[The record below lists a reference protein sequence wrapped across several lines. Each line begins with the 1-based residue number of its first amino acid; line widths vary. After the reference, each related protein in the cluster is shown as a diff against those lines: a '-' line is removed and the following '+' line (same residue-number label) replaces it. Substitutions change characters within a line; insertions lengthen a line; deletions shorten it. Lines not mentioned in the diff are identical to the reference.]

1 MELPMVKG
9 ILIDT
14 LGRKLLGMTAVL
26 CSLLLHAAGGWFFLQ
41 KVQLVTIHRP
51 ARTVEVVIVTPESP
65 VPLPPEPPL
74 KKPVTP
80 TRSVPVSRQAP
91 AASAKPPVSVPPAG
105 EVKQKPAAAMAPA
118 PSSPVVTSSKDEQV
132 SLRAAGIPSGQG
144 PATSG
149 TTATARNPSKVSD
162 GSGPVVGPS
171 YDVAYLSNPA
181 PHYPPLA
188 KKLKLQG
195 TAIIR
200 VLVSSEGR
208 PKSVAV
214 EKTSGARILDDAAV
228 DAVQHWSFVPARRG
242 DKPIS
247 DWVDVPIVF
256 RLN

>member
-1 MELPMVKG
+1 MDKG
-9 ILIDT
+9 ILVDT
-14 LGRKLLGMTAVL
+14 SGRKRLGMTAII

-41 KVQLVTIHRP
+41 KVQAVTIHRL

-80 TRSVPVSRQAP
+80 TRPVPVSRPAS
-91 AASAKPPVSVPPAG
+91 AASAKPPVSVTPAE
-105 EVKQKPAAAMAPA
+105 EVKQKPGATLAPVPA
-118 PSSPVVTSSKDEQV
+118 PPAVTSLKDEQA

-149 TTATARNPSKVSD
+149 TTAAGRNPSKVSD
-162 GSGPVVGPS
+162 GSGPVVGPR
-171 YDVAYLSNPA
+171 YDAAYLSNPV
-181 PHYPPLA
+181 PHYPSLA

-214 EKTSGARILDDAAV
+214 EKSSGARILDDAAV

>member
-1 MELPMVKG
+1 VM
-9 ILIDT
+9 
-14 LGRKLLGMTAVL
+14 
-26 CSLLLHAAGGWFFLQ
+26 
-41 KVQLVTIHRP
+41 
-51 ARTVEVVIVTPESP
+51 
-65 VPLPPEPPL
+65 
-74 KKPVTP
+74 P
-80 TRSVPVSRQAP
+80 TRPVPVSRPAP
-91 AASAKPPVSVPPAG
+91 AASAKQPVSVTPAE
-105 EVKQKPAAAMAPA
+105 EVKQKPGATLAPA
-118 PSSPVVTSSKDEQV
+118 PAPPAVTSLKDEQV

-149 TTATARNPSKVSD
+149 TTAAGRNPSKVSD
-162 GSGPVVGPS
+162 GSGLFVGPR
-171 YDVAYLSNPA
+171 YDAAYLSNPV
-181 PHYPPLA
+181 PHYPSLA

-214 EKTSGARILDDAAV
+214 EKSSGARILDDAAV